1 MHGDRTRLAPVSAR
15 LAVREVTA
23 VVVFVVSHR
32 RVSNTFVAHRGV
44 SPLGSSLGAHSGTFG
59 SSRNRSPALGALR
72 DNKQDRKKDR
82 E

>member
-1 MHGDRTRLAPVSAR
+1 MRGDRTRLAPVSAR

-44 SPLGSSLGAHSGTFG
+44 SALGSSLIGAHSGTFG

-72 DNKQDRKKDR
+72 DNK
-82 E
+82 